1 MHEQFFKR
9 LKTFETAEASA
20 EKVNK
25 IVSGYLNNTPE
36 SKILLPESI
45 QKVLHTGEK
54 PFKFPPKDKVAE
66 AVKAEAD
73 KLVRIQ
79 LADLAQDDVLLK
91 MVNGYEIGNVDFS
104 FSEEEQKKLSY
115 IQGEINFALKAEMA
129 KTNPKI
135 LEMKDE
141 EIEIAEPRNE
151 EAIAKNS
158 AIVNAFLKEVED
170 ARAGDEYSDLDL
182 KETFVP
188 PYEPKIDPLSFV
200 HGLVAQNLFTVDV
213 IPVLNE
219 NAEITGMTEVW
230 GQPVDPKAVA
240 NSMKHGTPDTS
251 GTHQMKGNG
260 LEVPLGANSNNES
273 VAPGSTED
281 DFEEIRYVDLKVILE
296 IDNNLPGRWPQIA
309 ENIPSAKVEASETPP
324 PAPAKFTDVFE
335 MMNYITAIPESKTA
349 TSDAVDDSE
358 DISAFKKK
366 RKPKKIEE
374 IISPEVLSQTQAF
387 QPEEQITTVSAA
399 TSKPK
404 KGIDGYEF
412 AEMLDVRSNVSE
424 YHKMKNNLARTYPFE
439 LDPFQ
444 QQAIV
449 AMENGHS
456 VFVAAHTSAGKTV
469 VAEYAIALSRKH
481 RSRVVYTSPI
491 KALSNQKFRDFRN
504 QFEDVGLV
512 TGDIQLNSDASC
524 LIMTTEILKS
534 MLYNGRVSPDE
545 LEWVIFDEVHYIND
559 LERGHVWEEV
569 LIMLPHQVNI
579 VMLSATVPNCLEFAD
594 WVGRIKNRKI
604 YVVQT
609 LHRPVPLAHHL
620 YSGKDKKS
628 QNNLFEIMG
637 RQSDGKFN
645 MRGYAKAKE
654 AQIAQWSQKKGGPI
668 QNTNKTYFSK
678 AVDRCHYQTLI
689 AFLKEK
695 NLLPAVSFIFSRN
708 RCNQYAEML
717 YQIDLTTNDE
727 KAAVRKLFTKYLDS
741 FKGSDRNLP
750 QVLQMQQ
757 LCYRGFAI
765 HHSGILPILKELV
778 EILFQLGYVKFLFAT
793 ETFAMGVNMPA
804 RTVVFDSIDKFDG
817 TTRRP
822 LNCTEY
828 IQMAGRAGRRGID
841 DTGVVIILSKG
852 SGPHDHTTLLTMLQG
867 KAISLESKFR
877 ITYNMLLNIIRAEQ
891 LNIEDMLQRSYVE
904 RVSLRLIES
913 RKEKIAEVKEKI
925 EALPALTCSDC
936 TQVEY
941 GASIDHYYSS
951 LMTYIYQ
958 RGNLM
963 NRLITL
969 YGAGNKIIA
978 GRYLLISYPQKNIA
992 CMLVCVHSITNSK
1005 DAKELDV
1012 VTLETSSVEK
1022 AEYDSLS
1029 EDEKAKVKNELLF
1042 EHAVKHGLEILID
1055 NGQSTD
1061 KLELIRNVSFENI
1074 IGICKAKA
1082 KNYNVKEISDYFIQ
1096 KSSVNN
1102 RRQYPSRFISNFMTE
1117 MDMVMKANI
1126 QRQDDN
1132 FIYKIGEDLT
1142 SKDLEINDEIY
1153 QFAQLRKNLLDNN
1166 KYLCRQCLDFDA
1178 HIHMIHERQLLETEY
1193 DHLKY
1198 QTSFGALTLTD
1209 DYSNCLKVLQ
1219 HLNFIDKDNLITIK
1233 GRVAAQINEDTLL
1246 LTEMI
1251 FENKLQNRG
1260 CSEIAALLCPLTAQH
1275 HSAKEKQNERDC
1287 KILTTVANIDVIN
1300 TLKEEMANMAN
1311 KIDDIERKCKVVN
1324 ARRDPPTFGLMEAVY
1339 QWAEGM
1345 SFEQITHLTD
1355 AHEGIIVRCIQR
1367 LDEVLKD
1374 IRNAGRIIGDNAL
1387 VQKMVDTSAAIR
1399 RDIVFAAS
1407 LYTADD

>member
-1 MHEQFFKR
+1 
-9 LKTFETAEASA
+9 
-20 EKVNK
+20 
-25 IVSGYLNNTPE
+25 
-36 SKILLPESI
+36 
-45 QKVLHTGEK
+45 
-54 PFKFPPKDKVAE
+54 
-66 AVKAEAD
+66 
-73 KLVRIQ
+73 
-79 LADLAQDDVLLK
+79 
-91 MVNGYEIGNVDFS
+91 
-104 FSEEEQKKLSY
+104 
-115 IQGEINFALKAEMA
+115 
-129 KTNPKI
+129 
-135 LEMKDE
+135 
-141 EIEIAEPRNE
+141 
-151 EAIAKNS
+151 
-158 AIVNAFLKEVED
+158 
-170 ARAGDEYSDLDL
+170 
-182 KETFVP
+182 
-188 PYEPKIDPLSFV
+188 
-200 HGLVAQNLFTVDV
+200 
-213 IPVLNE
+213 
-219 NAEITGMTEVW
+219 
-230 GQPVDPKAVA
+230 
-240 NSMKHGTPDTS
+240 
-251 GTHQMKGNG
+251 
-260 LEVPLGANSNNES
+260 
-273 VAPGSTED
+273 
-281 DFEEIRYVDLKVILE
+281 
-296 IDNNLPGRWPQIA
+296 
-309 ENIPSAKVEASETPP
+309 
-324 PAPAKFTDVFE
+324 
-335 MMNYITAIPESKTA
+335 MMNYITAIPESKTE
-349 TSDAVDDSE
+349 TNVTHHDALDDLE
-358 DISAFKKK
+358 DISSFKKK
-366 RKPKKIEE
+366 KKPKKIEE
-374 IISPEVLSQTQAF
+374 IIPVEVLAQA
-387 QPEEQITTVSAA
+387 QALQSAEEKINTTG
-399 TSKPK
+399 TTKFK
-404 KGIDGYEF
+404 KGIDGFEY
-412 AEMLDVRSNVSE
+412 AEMLDVKSNVSE

-469 VAEYAIALSRKH
+469 LAEYAIALSRKH

-559 LERGHVWEEV
+559 TERGHVWEEV
-569 LIMLPHQVNI
+569 LIMLPQQVNI

-609 LHRPVPLAHHL
+609 LYRPVPLAHHL

-637 RQSDGKFN
+637 RDGEFN
-645 MRGYAKAKE
+645 MNAYNKAKA

-668 QNTNKTYFSK
+668 QNTNKTFFSK

-695 NLLPAVSFIFSRN
+695 SLLPAVSFIFSRN

-841 DTGVVIILSKG
+841 DTGVVIIMSKG
-852 SGPHDHTTLLTMLQG
+852 SEPHDHSTLLSMLRG

-913 RKEKIAEVKEKI
+913 RKEKIAEVMETL

-941 GASIDHYYSS
+941 GASIDDYYSS
-951 LMTYIYQ
+951 LMTYIEQ

-963 NRLITL
+963 NQLITS
-969 YGAGNKIIA
+969 YGAGNKIIP

-992 CMLVCVHSITNSK
+992 CMLVSVQSVTNNK

-1012 VTLETSSVEK
+1012 VTLEMSPVENFK
-1022 AEYDSLS
+1022 YDSLT
-1029 EDEKAKVKNELLF
+1029 EEEKKKEKYELLF
-1042 EHAVKHGLEILID
+1042 EHSIKYGLETLID
-1055 NGQSTD
+1055 NGQSSD
-1061 KLELIRNVSFENI
+1061 KLELIRNVPFENI
-1074 IGICKAKA
+1074 IAICKAKA
-1082 KNYNVKEISDYFIQ
+1082 KNYNSKEVSEYFVQ

-1102 RRQYPSRFISNFMTE
+1102 RRQSPSRFISNLMTE

-1132 FIYKIGEDLT
+1132 FLYKIGEDLT
-1142 SKDLEINDEIY
+1142 SKELKINAEICE
-1153 QFAQLRKNLLDNN
+1153 FVQLRKNLLDDN
-1166 KYLCRQCLDFDA
+1166 KYLCRQCLDFDT
-1178 HIHMIHERQLLETEY
+1178 HIHMVHERNLLEIEY
-1193 DHLKY
+1193 DNLKY
-1198 QTSFGALTLTD
+1198 QTSFNALALTD
-1209 DYSNCLKVLQ
+1209 DYR
-1219 HLNFIDKDNLITIK
+1219 
-1233 GRVAAQINEDTLL
+1233 RVAAQINEDTLL

-1287 KILTTVANIDVIN
+1287 KILTTIANIDVIN

-1311 KIDDIERKCKVVN
+1311 KIDGIERTCRVVN